1 MSQDNTDGKR
11 RATRKEIV
19 ELMKSLKI
27 EQGGSDEWV
36 VILGKTLREKY
47 PGTYEGIRKLAQD
60 KSTGGEH

>member
-1 MSQDNTDGKR
+1 MTQDNTDGKR

-47 PGTYEGIRKLAQD
+47 PGTYEGIRKLAQED
-60 KSTGGEH
+60 ARGKQ